1 MAPEATQDAAPLKLR
16 AEDAEDLA
24 VLSAV
29 LQDALVPVGEMAF
42 LPEERRFV
50 LVANRFVW
58 ERRPQDG
65 GKRYERTL
73 AGVAFDEVDAVK
85 IRGFD
90 RGHPDRI
97 LQILAVHAVPGA
109 IVFDFS
115 GNDSLRL
122 ETRRILCHLEDL
134 GEPWP
139 TPWCPHHPVDEP

>member
-1 MAPEATQDAAPLKLR
+1 MAPEPADDNTRLKLR

-24 VLSAV
+24 VISAV
-29 LQDALVPVGEMAF
+29 LQDALVPVGEMAY

-58 ERRPQDG
+58 ERKPRDDG
-65 GKRYERTL
+65 KHYERTL
-73 AGVAFDEVDAVK
+73 AGIAFDEVDAVK

-90 RGHPDRI
+90 RAHPDRI
-97 LQILAVHAVPGA
+97 LQILAVHTVPGA

-122 ETRRILCHLEDL
+122 ETGRILCHLEDL

-139 TPWCPHHPVDEP
+139 TPWRPHHPVDE